1 MKQTMK
7 QTMWLGVR
15 MLIVFL
21 VLVVLPPNGSAQTVT
36 RMNIAHSMISK
47 ETASLW
53 VAEANGLFK
62 KHGIDA
68 GIVLITSG
76 TTLTQALVAGD
87 VQMGLTAPP
96 PVLAAVAGGSEMKIV
111 LGQANGLNFVLAGNP
126 KLVKIED
133 LKGKKVGVSQV
144 GSSTY
149 IGLMLALEHFKMDP
163 MRDGITIVGA
173 GSDPARFAALT
184 AGGLDASILNPG
196 FVPRLREQ
204 GYKVL
209 VDLNELKI
217 PYTQGSFV
225 VSQKL
230 INENPDRVQRV
241 VNALAESIVYC
252 RDPMN
257 KEAIL
262 TLLAR
267 KMRLKNVR
275 DAEGH
280 YGQILATYERKPY
293 PFIDGLRNVIRFLG
307 QTNPKVAQIR
317 PEDVVDVSFI
327 KKLDEKG
334 LFN

>member
-1 MKQTMK
+1 MKQVT
-7 QTMWLGVR
+7 WLGVG
-15 MLIVFL
+15 MLILSL
-21 VLVVLPPNGSAQTVT
+21 VLVVLPPDGSAQTVT
-36 RMNIAHSMISK
+36 RMNIAHSMVSK

-53 VAEANGLFK
+53 VAEGKGFFK

-68 GIVLITSG
+68 STLLITSG

-87 VQMGLTAPP
+87 VQIGLTAPP

-111 LGQANGLNFVLAGNP
+111 LGQANSMNFVLAGNP
-126 KLVKIED
+126 RLAKIED
-133 LKGKKVGVSQV
+133 LKGKKVGVSRV
-144 GSSTY
+144 GSSTH

-173 GSDPARFAALT
+173 GTDPARFAALT

-230 INENPDRVQRV
+230 IRENPDLVQRV
-241 VNALAESIVYC
+241 VSALAESIVYC

-257 KEAIL
+257 KEAVVA
-262 TLLAR
+262 LLVR
-267 KMRLKNVR
+267 KMKLR
-275 DAEGH
+275 DAREAEGH
-280 YGQILATYERKPY
+280 YGEILSTYERRPY
-293 PFIDGLRNVIRFLG
+293 PSIDGLRNVIRFLG
-307 QTNPKVAQIR
+307 QTNPKVSQIR
-317 PEDVVDVSFI
+317 PEDVVDMSFI